1 MKIAIVTL
9 PLHTNYGGVLQAYAL
24 KTVLE
29 NMGHEAQVLDLEKKV
44 LLPKTMKAPF
54 IYLKRLLQKCLN
66 GKRGPE
72 VLRECRLRREYP
84 VVSSKISSFT
94 ADYVKPR
101 VLKSYS
107 QVQESDY
114 DAYVVGS
121 DQIWRP
127 EYFRWI
133 KDAFLDFA
141 KGWDVRRLSYAASFG
156 TDELEYDYLLLDEC
170 SRLLS
175 QFDAV
180 SVREASGV
188 RICDEWFDYENAVHV
203 LDPVMLLPLE
213 HYASIAAKAV
223 SCNERGGIVTYIL
236 DRSAAKSNI
245 ASFVSRVTGMELND
259 VSVYPQDRN
268 IPLADRVVPP
278 MEEWL
283 CAFVNADFVVTD
295 SFHGCVLSILF
306 HKPFLVTGNKTRGMA
321 RIETLL
327 ETFSLENRLVDGIDP
342 DDDGQGW
349 LMEIDWD
356 KVDAVLEE
364 RRNFSMDFLRGALK

>member
-1 MKIAIVTL
+1 M
-9 PLHTNYGGVLQAYAL
+9 
-24 KTVLE
+24 
-29 NMGHEAQVLDLEKKV
+29 
-44 LLPKTMKAPF
+44 
-54 IYLKRLLQKCLN
+54 
-66 GKRGPE
+66 
-72 VLRECRLRREYP
+72 
-84 VVSSKISSFT
+84 
-94 ADYVKPR
+94 
-101 VLKSYS
+101 
-107 QVQESDY
+107 
-114 DAYVVGS
+114 
-121 DQIWRP
+121 
-127 EYFRWI
+127 
-133 KDAFLDFA
+133 
-141 KGWDVRRLSYAASFG
+141 
-156 TDELEYDYLLLDEC
+156 
-170 SRLLS
+170 
-175 QFDAV
+175 
-180 SVREASGV
+180 
-188 RICDEWFDYENAVHV
+188 
-203 LDPVMLLPLE
+203 
-213 HYASIAAKAV
+213 
-223 SCNERGGIVTYIL
+223 TYIL

>member
-24 KTVLE
+24 KRVLE
-29 NMGHEAQVLDLEKKV
+29 NMGHEAQVLDLEQKV
-44 LLPKTMKAPF
+44 RLPKPMKTPF

-72 VLRECRLRREYP
+72 VLRECRLRWEYP

-127 EYFRWI
+127 EYFPWI

-156 TDELEYDYLLLDEC
+156 TDELEYEYMLLDEC

-236 DRSAAKSNI
+236 DRSPAKSNI